1 MFKLAYCDKIADT
14 IRKSLLKYDPDG
26 ILNGPVGPIKSDLD
40 PVGGWFVSPKKVI
53 TLHDSNGKAYAITI
67 EEAPLLD
74 IDMRENEELLIP
86 ETFEPLKEL

>member
-26 ILNGPVGPIKSDLD
+26 ILNGVVGPIKSDHD
-40 PVGGWFVSPKKVI
+40 PVGGWFVSPKKAI
-53 TLHDSNGKAYAITI
+53 TLHDSNGKAYVITI

-74 IDMRENEELLIP
+74 IDVKLEVDTIAE
-86 ETFEPLKEL
+86 

>member
-14 IRKSLLKYDPDG
+14 IRKSLLKYDEDG

-74 IDMRENEELLIP
+74 IDPRK
-86 ETFEPLKEL
+86 KEVDTIAE

>member
-26 ILNGPVGPIKSDLD
+26 ILNGPVGPIKSDLH
-40 PVGGWFVSPKKVI
+40 PSEGYFISPKKIMTV
-53 TLHDSNGKAYAITI
+53 HDSNGKAYVISI

-86 ETFEPLKEL
+86 ETFEPLEEL

>member
-1 MFKLAYCDKIADT
+1 MFRLAYCDKIADT
-14 IRKSLLKYDPDG
+14 IRKSLLKYDTDG

-53 TLHDSNGKAYAITI
+53 TLHDRNGKAYAITI

-74 IDMRENEELLIP
+74 IDMRE
-86 ETFEPLKEL
+86 KEVDTLAE

>member
-26 ILNGPVGPIKSDLD
+26 ILNGVVGPIKSDLD
-40 PVGGWFVSPKKVI
+40 PVGGWFVSPKKAI
-53 TLHDSNGKAYAITI
+53 TLHDSNGKAYVITI

-74 IDMRENEELLIP
+74 IEVKLEVDTIAE
-86 ETFEPLKEL
+86 